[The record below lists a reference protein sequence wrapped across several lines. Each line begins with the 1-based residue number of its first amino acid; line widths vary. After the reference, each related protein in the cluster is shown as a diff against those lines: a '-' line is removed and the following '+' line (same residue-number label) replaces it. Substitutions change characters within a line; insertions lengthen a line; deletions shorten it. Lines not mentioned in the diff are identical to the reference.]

1 MVMLGRNRDQEK
13 ELEVVK
19 DLAIVEV
26 EVNRNM

>member
-1 MVMLGRNRDQEK
+1 MLGRNRDQEK